1 LNRKKTLIVA
11 FLVLSMSSSFIE
23 STKAQVIFAYF
34 PGTPDTQ
41 QPSIII
47 DSPIANA
54 TYNSTEVTL
63 SFTIIKPYNWTY
75 TYTGYENVEGQSEP
89 LYIIFGRVISVYYA
103 VDNGAN
109 NSIAVND
116 SECQP
121 YYATTISPKDIFN
134 FNINLN
140 LTGGQHSIRVG
151 VEAVTY
157 YVTESIPPS
166 SVSVNAISNPV
177 NFTVLTPHKQVQP
190 AVPSKQKLST
200 NAFPTQTIIELAV
213 VIIIICSVGML
224 FYARHRKTAHP
235 NPPC

>member
-1 LNRKKTLIVA
+1 
-11 FLVLSMSSSFIE
+11 MSSSFIE

-47 DSPIANA
+47 NSPIANA

-89 LYIIFGRVISVYYA
+89 LYIIFGRIISVYYA

-109 NSIAVND
+109 NSITVND
-116 SECQP
+116 ACVGS
-121 YYATTISPKDIFN
+121 TTTCPQNIFN

-140 LTGGQHSIRVG
+140 LTGGQHSLLVG

-166 SVSVNAISNPV
+166 SVSVNAISNAV
-177 NFTVLTPHKQVQP
+177 NFTVLTPFKQVQP
-190 AVPSKQKLST
+190 VVPSKQKLST

-213 VIIIICSVGML
+213 VIVIICSVGML
-224 FYARHRKTAHP
+224 FYVRHRKTAHP
-235 NPPC
+235 NPLCERLRVNRIAP